1 MIGHLHAAQV
11 AEQQMKDPAAPR
23 IGRDEATVRYARAVD
38 AIFAC
43 LSRLRE
49 SQDLGRITLMLARK
63 ERR

>member
-23 IGRDEATVRYARAVD
+23 IRRDEAIVRHARALD

-49 SQDLGRITLMLARK
+49 SQELARITLMLARK